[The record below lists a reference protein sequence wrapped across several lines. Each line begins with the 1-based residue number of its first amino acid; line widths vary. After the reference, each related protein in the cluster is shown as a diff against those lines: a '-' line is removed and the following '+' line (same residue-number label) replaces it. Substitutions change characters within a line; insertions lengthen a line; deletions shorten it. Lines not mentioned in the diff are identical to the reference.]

1 MTLVN
6 ILIVFSSLSFLGYGI
21 SYFVSPKMKSEF
33 VRFGLAKL
41 GTLTAVLEIVG
52 ALGLL
57 LGLKSDFFLLISS
70 GGLSLLMFFGV
81 IVRLKVKDGIIA
93 SSPATLFMLLNL
105 YIFVQALKIYL
116 A

>member
-1 MTLVN
+1 MTSLN
-6 ILIVFSSLSFLGYGI
+6 LLIVFSSLSFLGYGI
-21 SYFVSPKMKSEF
+21 AYFASLKMKSEF

-41 GTLTAVLEIVG
+41 GTLTAVLEIIG

-57 LGLKSDFFLLISS
+57 LGLKSEFFLLISS

-81 IVRLKVKDGIIA
+81 IVRLKVKDGFIA
-93 SSPATLFMLLNL
+93 SFPAILFMLLNF
-105 YIFVQALKIYL
+105 YIFLQALKIYT